1 MSGWLRTIL
10 AAATLATFAT
20 GALADDAS
28 EIIRRF
34 GKPDKDDS
42 TAYDQ
47 PRPPIVTRY
56 LDYTRRGVRVMLV
69 PTNPIGSPPPYTWK
83 LFGFVDL
90 RTQQRI
96 TPEEVARRFG
106 GQ

>member
-1 MSGWLRTIL
+1 MSGWLQTLL
-10 AAATLATFAT
+10 AAAILACFANA
-20 GALADDAS
+20 ALAEDAS
-28 EIIRRF
+28 EIITRF

-47 PRPPIVTRY
+47 PRPPIVTRF

-90 RTQQRI
+90 RTEKRI
-96 TPEEVARRFG
+96 TPEEAARRLG